1 MIRMPPRVPVLRL
14 LLSVSL
20 LWTTAGWALD
30 GKWTPAQLSEL
41 DPAWLR
47 EQGLELAA
55 DEIWD
60 AEQGRGLLSAAVRI
74 GGCSG
79 AFVSA
84 EGLVLT
90 NHHCLFGLVQEH
102 SSTERDL
109 IRDGYLAPTREAELP
124 GRTLRVEVPQRF
136 SDVTESVLAAVPPGA
151 DPLQRLHAI
160 DDQRE
165 ALRLACEGER
175 PDIHCKVAVYDEG
188 VQYVLIE
195 WRELRDVRLV
205 YAPPRAVGEYG
216 GEIDNWMWPR
226 HTGDFA
232 LARVWHSPGE
242 GEPAQAY
249 RPERFI
255 PIASQPLQP
264 DDFVMVLGYP
274 GITYRSLIAD
284 EMAERRERYFVRRE
298 TLFGQWMSVIE
309 TATAEDPAGQI
320 SVASNLKGL
329 ANRYKNA
336 QGQIAGLDRG
346 AIVEQQRRADAA
358 VLHWASEQADAADI
372 RAAHA
377 GLTEVLE
384 ERLGSW
390 EHDFLLNLM
399 AMGNESVPGGIP
411 PLPKSLYFGATLAHL
426 ARELEKPDAKRDQDF
441 RESEWPRL
449 RDRLQREQHNLHRAT
464 DEQLLLALLQQALAL
479 PDDQRLAAV
488 DRHVGQL
495 AAVALPEW
503 VAKACERSVLLDP
516 ARREAL
522 IGQPLSALQ
531 ALQDPLLDLA
541 ID

>member
-226 HTGDFA
+226 HTGDFGFYRA
-232 LARVWHSPGE
+232 YVAPDGSSRTYAKDNVP
-242 GEPAQAY
+242 Y
-249 RPERFI
+249 RPKSWLR
-255 PIASQPLQP
+255 IAGKGVKEG
-264 DDFVMVLGYP
+264 DFVMVAGFP
-274 GITYRSLIAD
+274 GTTRRLRTA
-284 EMAERRERYFVRRE
+284 AEVRFNFAQYEPLWQRLL
-298 TLFGQWMSVIE
+298 TDYAAQLKR
-309 TATAEDPAGQI
+309 ATAGD
-320 SVASNLKGL
+320 
-329 ANRYKNA
+329 
-336 QGQIAGLDRG
+336 
-346 AIVEQQRRADAA
+346 
-358 VLHWASEQADAADI
+358 
-372 RAAHA
+372 
-377 GLTEVLE
+377 
-384 ERLGSW
+384 
-390 EHDFLLNLM
+390 
-399 AMGNESVPGGIP
+399 
-411 PLPKSLYFGATLAHL
+411 
-426 ARELEKPDAKRDQDF
+426 
-441 RESEWPRL
+441 
-449 RDRLQREQHNLHRAT
+449 
-464 DEQLLLALLQQALAL
+464 
-479 PDDQRLAAV
+479 
-488 DRHVGQL
+488 
-495 AAVALPEW
+495 
-503 VAKACERSVLLDP
+503 
-516 ARREAL
+516 REAQ
-522 IGQPLSALQ
+522 IRYAS
-531 ALQDPLLDLA
+531 
-541 ID
+541 